1 MYRVLAVLVAVALA
15 GCAGKVDYFKPGA
28 VTATSGNSK
37 TLNKSKDDVWKTAVP
52 ELGKQFFVINNIDKD
67 SGLIDISYS
76 GDPEKYVDC
85 GRVVSFVKNAHGER
99 IYDFAG
105 SKASQQYEIMVSPH
119 LFNIARQ
126 MNLDGRMNLV
136 FEEVEQGKTR
146 VSANTR
152 YVVERKFV
160 VVPISNGIPQSMA
173 DSVSFNTGTRG
184 AFQLTRD
191 GEGTECIATGTL
203 EQEVLSLIK

>member
-28 VTATSGNSK
+28 VMTTSGNSK

-67 SGLIDISYS
+67 SGLINISYS

-119 LFNIARQ
+119 LFNISRQ

-191 GEGTECIATGTL
+191 GQGTECIATGTL

>member
-15 GCAGKVDYFKPGA
+15 GCAGKVDYFKPG
-28 VTATSGNSK
+28 VVMATSGNFK
-37 TLNKSKDDVWKTAVP
+37 TLNKSKDDVWKNAVP

-126 MNLDGRMNLV
+126 MKLDGRMNLV

-191 GEGTECIATGTL
+191 GQGTECIATGTL

>member
-28 VTATSGNSK
+28 VMTTSGNSK

-67 SGLIDISYS
+67 SGLINISYS

-85 GRVVSFVKNAHGER
+85 GRVVSFVKNSHGER

-119 LFNIARQ
+119 LFNISRQ

-191 GEGTECIATGTL
+191 GQGTECIATGTL